1 MSRSIL
7 KTLSKMLFNT
17 DSFSA
22 FVAPFNKALP
32 HTSSDDFHAAKVTHI
47 CDNNDE
53 IFTLSL
59 KVDTKFYFS
68 PGQYVELFVEMNGRF
83 IKRCFSISSS
93 IEQFKK
99 HNTIDLTIKKQVSGK
114 VTPWLR
120 QNLAL
125 NTPVAISQAKGEFIL
140 KSKAKDMLFI
150 ASGSGITPFKSLLM
164 SHLASGELK
173 QVTLMYF
180 ERGEK
185 HIFVKEFEQLAQ
197 NYPNFKLVKVNTAKQ
212 GRLSVA
218 LLNKYCDDFTNRN
231 IHLCGSANMIID
243 NTQLLLNNSVA
254 RTQIFSEQFTSTQ
267 VADLNLKQDRIIN
280 YLKSN
285 KTVSQVK
292 EEQNNL
298 LSVSQSNDIKANYGC
313 GIGICHECKC
323 KKHSG
328 IVFNTKTQTYSDN
341 GEEDIQLCISIPVT
355 HVSLGL

>member
-7 KTLSKMLFNT
+7 KTLSKTLFNT
-17 DSFSA
+17 ESFSA

-32 HTSSDDFHAAKVTHI
+32 HTSSDDFFAAKVTNI
-47 CDNNDE
+47 FDNNGE
-53 IFTLSL
+53 TFTLSL
-59 KVDTKFYFS
+59 KVDAKFYFS
-68 PGQYVELFVEMNGRF
+68 PGQYVELLVEMNGRF

-93 IEQFKK
+93 IEQLNK
-99 HNTIDLTIKKQVSGK
+99 HNTIDLTIKKQISGK

-120 QNLAL
+120 QNILL
-125 NTPVAISQAKGEFIL
+125 NTQVAISQAKGEFVL
-140 KSKAKDMLFI
+140 NTKTQDALFV

-197 NYPNFKLVKVNTAKQ
+197 DYPHFKLVKINTTKQ

-218 LLNKYCDDFTNRN
+218 LLNQYCDDFTSRN
-231 IHLCGSANMIID
+231 IYLCGSANMITD
-243 NTQLLLNNSVA
+243 NTQLLLNSSVA
-254 RTQIFSEQFTSTQ
+254 RTHIISEQFTSIQ
-267 VADLNLKQDRIIN
+267 VADLNLKQDRIIH

-285 KTVSQVK
+285 KTVPQVK

-298 LSVSQSNDIKANYGC
+298 LAVAQSNDIKANYGC